1 MSPLKNLRL
10 LSIQSNRL
18 TKIEGLEELDK
29 LEEIYLSHNAIAKIE
44 CFQNNVRGIPEREKK
59 INIFLA
65 QIDYY

>member
-1 MSPLKNLRL
+1 

-44 CFQNNVRGIPEREKK
+44 GFQNNVRGRPEREKK
-59 INIFLA
+59 LIFFLA